1 MKKIIFVRTA
11 KYQYKQHGKSLYRS
25 LDAIGLQTMQPH
37 ILRSSDD
44 TQTRVS
50 LLLAKY
56 KPTQVFCSEF
66 IRSRETAKLF
76 SNSVTVAPQ
85 LNEIK
90 FSMDDFST
98 PQELL
103 DDGFDAKRINKIRY
117 KFSCV
122 LLNDSLREKHKSIVE
137 RITEFVSILRKIQPN
152 TTVLCCSHGFIMK
165 LYENFFRNEY
175 KPYSFENIV
184 RGHDWRKPPFGFL
197 DGFVVEFDDSE
208 EKLVK
213 PLH

>member
-1 MKKIIFVRTA
+1 MN
-11 KYQYKQHGKSLYRS
+11 
-25 LDAIGLQTMQPH
+25 
-37 ILRSSDD
+37 
-44 TQTRVS
+44 

-76 SNSVTVAPQ
+76 SNSVTRTPQ

-103 DDGFDAKRINKIRY
+103 DNGFDAKKINKIRY
-117 KFSCV
+117 KFSCA
-122 LLNDSLREKHKSIVE
+122 LLNDSLQEKQKSIRE
-137 RITEFVSILRKIQPN
+137 RTTEFASILRKIQPN

-165 LYENFFRNEY
+165 LYENFFRNEC

-197 DGFVVEFDDSE
+197 DGFVVEFDNGMKDITQ
-208 EKLVK
+208 LF
-213 PLH
+213 